1 MVTMAAM
8 GGVVISEEH
17 GMGESTMMAFIHEHL
32 QSILEPF
39 TESVNELHGVVN
51 ALVVEME
58 AIPAH
63 DQLLKEHSKM
73 IRVAQAQL
81 VASKQ
86 RIADVQ
92 DEQHRRCSHLER
104 HAEEL
109 DAQLQQ
115 VKSHCE
121 EVDQQHRESR
131 SFLWDLQ
138 QSASAL
144 ELRRSETTQ
153 EKEDTEQMQKELES
167 LQKEVH
173 RLSSRHQEALESNSK
188 FQARLEQQKD
198 AWETFLANHGR
209 QRRQEELRMKDL
221 RSELGEAKKG
231 VGDGKVELRHHMLSI
246 KSLQEELSTLSRRH
260 QQTMRMQV
268 VQERK
273 QLESDE
279 RQATFVERLE
289 LLKADIQNVMDSLGL
304 TEGAANLVETVNSL
318 MQSSG
323 EHAAGLQEL
332 RQRSDAHM
340 AHLETLQSRADGAVK
355 EAELLKQKDQEIE
368 EIFLEKIEDL
378 RNSMGLNVKRD
389 QEEFRKEVDARTR
402 GDAECLAKLV
412 LQEEETLQLRDSLAQ
427 QGLSIEAPVK
437 GDRGPLWPKV
447 PTSGRLWSNTRKLLA
462 DLASTGAKDLR
473 HSGAGVQPL
482 WHGRPHAGVLE
493 GAHPGHSRDT
503 SKGRVDRAFALE
515 IPASGRWKST
525 PKVSS
530 CCTDRRYISL
540 PRHTSGV
547 ASQDLSSAHR
557 ADLRHPQTQRRRKEL
572 GDGGKLLEEMAP
584 VMDEL

>member
-427 QGLSIEAPVK
+427 QGLSIESCSQTLRALEQKISGTQEQVSSLCGTVDLTQEYWKGLTRGIQETHRKVALTERLPLKSPRPADGSQPPRPMKASAPTGEEEAKSREVEGPEK
-437 GDRGPLWPKV
+437 GFVLVHVESYG
-447 PTSGRLWSNTRKLLA
+447 S
-462 DLASTGAKDLR
+462 
-473 HSGAGVQPL
+473 
-482 WHGRPHAGVLE
+482 HGRA
-493 GAHPGHSRDT
+493 
-503 SKGRVDRAFALE
+503 
-515 IPASGRWKST
+515 
-525 PKVSS
+525 
-530 CCTDRRYISL
+530 
-540 PRHTSGV
+540 
-547 ASQDLSSAHR
+547 
-557 ADLRHPQTQRRRKEL
+557 
-572 GDGGKLLEEMAP
+572 
-584 VMDEL
+584 